1 MDSLA
6 IVAGGG
12 KLPQIAFEEAKKL
25 HDKVLV
31 FGIRESLFD
40 PQGYGDVYRPI
51 NITKIGSI
59 LSLCKKE
66 KIKQI
71 LLMGKVEKKLLY
83 ENPKFDLKTIWM
95 LAKMKNKVD
104 YSIFHAI
111 SEEFEKK
118 GILFQ
123 SQKKYLKSLFP
134 KEGRYTSTKLSSST
148 LEDIIFGMDLAKK
161 MADLDIGQSVVVLDQ
176 SPVAIEA
183 AEGTDLTIQRAG
195 ELTQKKKGK
204 SVLCKS
210 SKHSQD
216 DRFDLPTIGLET
228 LKKMYDS
235 GIGTLAFRENDTIVI
250 DFPECIEFANRN
262 KINILS
268 VGNTDLKK
276 LNAKLI
282 KF

>member
-1 MDSLA
+1 MDHLA

-12 KLPQIAFEEAKKL
+12 KLPHIAFEEAKKI
-25 HDKVLV
+25 HSKVLV
-31 FGIRESLFD
+31 FGILESLFD
-40 PQGYGDVYRPI
+40 PKDFGEHYRPVH
-51 NITKIGSI
+51 ITKIGSI

-66 KIKQI
+66 KINKI

-111 SEEFEKK
+111 SEEFLKK
-118 GILFQ
+118 GIHFQ

-134 KEGRYTSTKLSSST
+134 SEGRYTSNKLKSDE
-148 LEDIIFGMDLAKK
+148 LEDIQFGMDLAKK
-161 MADLDIGQSVVVLDQ
+161 MADLDIGQSVIVLDQ

-195 ELTQKKKGK
+195 ELTHKKRGK
-204 SVLCKS
+204 AVLCKS

-228 LKKMYDS
+228 LKKMKES

-250 DFPECIEFANRN
+250 DFSDCIQYANQN
-262 KINILS
+262 KINIIS
-268 VGNTDLKK
+268 VGETDLKK
-276 LNAKLI
+276 INGKLT